1 MTPHEI
7 LKEYWGYD
15 SFRPK
20 QEEIVRTALEGRDVL
35 AILPTGGGKSV
46 CFQVPAMIREG
57 VAIVV
62 TPLIALMKD
71 QVQNLN
77 DRRIKALCIHA
88 GMGRREVELALN
100 NAAYGDFKFLYVS
113 PERLG
118 TPLFKN
124 FVREMNVS
132 FIVVDEAHC
141 ISQWGYDFRP
151 DYLQVGALRDMI
163 DAPVIALTATATP
176 DVAED
181 IMTRLRFEDKCLIKS
196 GFERPNLS
204 YVVRSCE
211 DKLGQLLNI

>member
-1 MTPHEI
+1 MLLQISDQMTPHEI

-77 DRRIKALCIHA
+77 DRGIKALCIHA

-113 PERLG
+113 PERLCSR
-118 TPLFKN
+118 TLC
-124 FVREMNVS
+124 VR
-132 FIVVDEAHC
+132 
-141 ISQWGYDFRP
+141 
-151 DYLQVGALRDMI
+151 
-163 DAPVIALTATATP
+163 
-176 DVAED
+176 
-181 IMTRLRFEDKCLIKS
+181 
-196 GFERPNLS
+196 
-204 YVVRSCE
+204 
-211 DKLGQLLNI
+211 